1 MLMRRYQIEFE
12 APADG
17 FAGFS
22 VTAHANGAGNPRA
35 MFQRSIKTE
44 TYQRAGMVS
53 EPLNMF
59 DAAPMADGAAALML
73 ARGDVIPPDS
83 RYPKIQIAA
92 SSAAVDTVA
101 LHDRHDPLFFT
112 AVRDS
117 TLEALYQAGL
127 ERDQIDLFE
136 LHDRYTIYS
145 ALTLEAAGYAER
157 GKAWQLAQNG
167 QISIQGQLPI
177 TTFGGSKARG
187 DTGGANG
194 VYQAVEAAM
203 QLQGRAGENQVEQA
217 RYAMIQALGGPGATV
232 VTHILA
238 RPDTE

>member
-1 MLMRRYQIEFE
+1 
-12 APADG
+12 
-17 FAGFS
+17 
-22 VTAHANGAGNPRA
+22 
-35 MFQRSIKTE
+35 
-44 TYQRAGMVS
+44 
-53 EPLNMF
+53 
-59 DAAPMADGAAALML
+59 
-73 ARGDVIPPDS
+73 
-83 RYPKIQIAA
+83 
-92 SSAAVDTVA
+92 
-101 LHDRHDPLFFT
+101 
-112 AVRDS
+112 
-117 TLEALYQAGL
+117 
-127 ERDQIDLFE
+127 
-136 LHDRYTIYS
+136 
-145 ALTLEAAGYAER
+145 YAER